1 MVSNMSFFWKRRTDN
16 SQGFEPGIT
25 PRSLA
30 VTVLCILMAAMYTN
44 LSCAYLNEHPQ
55 IVEQAIPIPAMLA
68 ILFSTMMV
76 GIVAL
81 VARRRFLTRSELV
94 CIAFATLMAAP
105 MMSGGFWQRFF
116 GILTAVPRAASFDY
130 IDVYD
135 DGLWPHGRNI
145 LSGAFDEVPAEQS
158 TTEDTEH
165 TEGLA
170 NRKTRMTSNPTT
182 ASFTN
187 ISWSAVEYEEGVE
200 GRCPTIANTSASDET
215 WLEFRL
221 PVDLDD
227 PDSIVPSHPHLV
239 SVLAYI
245 ENSEAESEVFCRA
258 YADDNQVPE
267 TLMTS
272 SMRPRKTFIH
282 RKGFVRMGAYGVVP
296 ARVCSSNL
304 IVQLGYRG
312 RGKVTFADPKLFSVY
327 AVESCFRGRKMI
339 DEAEWLALAPDER
352 PAGAVVRPSNM
363 WSAKGLS
370 FLVRGHIPLRDWA
383 RPALLW
389 SSFVLM
395 LLGAIFCVNV
405 VMRRQWADSERY
417 PMPNSRIPLALVGAG
432 DGEASPWASIWRNRS
447 VWAGMVF
454 ALAFG
459 LLKGWH
465 CYNLRI
471 PDPTIDVALN
481 EYVSNPAFGNMFNTH
496 FVFLLTVCSI
506 AVFFELNVL
515 ISIVVGFWVC
525 RSAYCL
531 GHLASL
537 DMNNGFPWRDQAAVG
552 SYLGY
557 FVVIVALSGK
567 YILSVLKDAVRG
579 RGGEGEALSP
589 RTAVFAILFAHVGVA
604 AWAHFAGAPAL
615 PTVAFFAF
623 LVALGFVCAKFRA
636 ECGSPYGYFTPYNSM
651 VLVTAAGG
659 FTAFGAKGVF
669 MSLLLSGC
677 LTVTTFYLLPG
688 MQFELIETG
697 RRMRINPRHIA
708 LTCLIG
714 ALGGLF
720 IGGWG
725 FLTHGYAD
733 GGENIRGSW
742 LFSGFSWFVSSFR
755 DPLAKATND
764 WLNAGAGPLATSPWE
779 SRAMIFGGCVMAVLT
794 VLRHYL
800 SGFWFHPIG
809 FLLGWTNMD
818 SGAPW
823 GTLLVAWLIRYATLK
838 IGGARAVRDRLLP
851 FFTGVFIGCMLSV
864 AVMTIVNAGAY
875 FSGSPDFARILP

>member
-1 MVSNMSFFWKRRTDN
+1 MFFPRNKKESRSKD
-16 SQGFEPGIT
+16 FEPGIT

-30 VTVLCILMAAMYTN
+30 MMALCILVAAMYTN
-44 LSCAYLNEHPQ
+44 LSCTYLNEHSQ
-55 IVEQAIPIPAMLA
+55 IVDQAIPIPAMLA

-76 GIVAL
+76 GIMAL
-81 VARRRFLTRSELV
+81 LTRRRLLTRAELV

-116 GILTAVPRAASFDY
+116 GILTAVPRAGSFDY

-145 LSGAFDEVPAEQS
+145 LAGSFGETPADRGAAPS
-158 TTEDTEH
+158 P
-165 TEGLA
+165 
-170 NRKTRMTSNPTT
+170 KTG
-182 ASFTN
+182 SFTN
-187 ISWSAVEYEEGVE
+187 ITWSVVEYEEGVR
-200 GRCPTIANTSASDET
+200 GNCPTISNASATDET
-215 WLEFRL
+215 WLEFKL
-221 PVDLDD
+221 PVKPGD
-227 PDSIVPSHPHLV
+227 PDSVVPSHPHLL

-245 ENSEAESEVFCRA
+245 EDNEAESEIFCRA
-258 YADDNQVPE
+258 YADDNPVPE
-267 TLMTS
+267 TLLVSGAT
-272 SMRPRKTFIH
+272 PKKTILH
-282 RKGFVRMGAYGVVP
+282 RKGFVRVGAYGGIL
-296 ARVCSSNL
+296 ARSCASNL
-304 IVQLGYRG
+304 VVRLGYRG
-312 RGKVTFADPKLFSVY
+312 RGKATFADPKLFSVY
-327 AVESCFRGRKMI
+327 AVESCFRGRKMV
-339 DEAEWLALAPDER
+339 DEEEWLSLAPADR
-352 PAGAVVRPSNM
+352 PPGVVVRPSNM
-363 WSAKGLS
+363 WSFKGLK
-370 FLVRGHIPLRDWA
+370 FMVAGYIPLRDWA
-383 RPALLW
+383 RPALVW
-389 SSFVLM
+389 SAFVLM
-395 LLGAIFCVNV
+395 LLGALFCVNV

-417 PMPNSRIPLALVGAG
+417 PMPNARIPLALVGAG
-432 DGEASPWASIWRNRS
+432 DGEASPWASIWKNRH
-447 VWAGMVF
+447 VWAGIAF

-465 CYNLRI
+465 CYNPRI

-481 EYVSNPAFGNMFNTH
+481 EYVANPAFGNMFHTH

-531 GHLASL
+531 GHLAGL
-537 DMNNGFPWRDQAAVG
+537 DMNNGFPWRDQAAAG

-557 FVVIVALSGK
+557 FVVVVALSGK

-579 RGGEGEALSP
+579 RGGDRGEVLSP
-589 RTAVFAILFAHVGVA
+589 RTAVFALLFAHVGA
-604 AWAHFAGAPAL
+604 AVWAHFAGAPAL

-636 ECGSPYGYFTPYNSM
+636 ECGSPYGYFTPYNCM
-651 VLVTAAGG
+651 ALVTAAGG
-659 FTAFGAKGVF
+659 FAAFGAKGVF

-677 LTVTTFYLLPG
+677 LTATTFFLVPG

-708 LTCLIG
+708 LTCLLG

-725 FLTHGYAD
+725 FLTHGYSD

-742 LFSGFSWFVSSFR
+742 LFNNFGWFVSSFR

-764 WLNAGAGPLATSPWE
+764 WLNAGAAPLASSPWE
-779 SRAMIFGGCVMAVLT
+779 GRAMLLGGGVTAVLT

-800 SGFWFHPIG
+800 SGFWFHPVG
-809 FLLGWTNMD
+809 FMLGWTNID
-818 SGAPW
+818 GGAPW
-823 GTLLVAWLIRYATLK
+823 GTLLIAWFIRFATLK
-838 IGGARAVRDRLLP
+838 IGGARAVRDKLLP

-864 AVMTIVNAGAY
+864 AILTAVNAGAY
-875 FSGSPDFARILP
+875 FSGLPDFARIIP